1 MYTTTSYDTL
11 KSYQLRGILQSLQF
25 CHVLQLQEVNRHPWV
40 TAGSKGEL
48 ELEAPMMEVVQT
60 HIIPSEEF
68 IDDDVLRAMNS
79 LGCFKDKE
87 KLKKELLEPLHNT
100 GKPNLVNEY
109 WNKREARD
117 KKL

>member
-1 MYTTTSYDTL
+1 M
-11 KSYQLRGILQSLQF
+11 
-25 CHVLQLQEVNRHPWV
+25 NRHPWV

-87 KLKKELLEPLHNT
+87 KLKQELLKPLHNT
-100 GKPNLVNEY
+100 GKTTIAIYTSMAQSRLVS
-109 WNKREARD
+109 RETRLRFARLVSRD
-117 KKL
+117 LGARVSQKFSPK